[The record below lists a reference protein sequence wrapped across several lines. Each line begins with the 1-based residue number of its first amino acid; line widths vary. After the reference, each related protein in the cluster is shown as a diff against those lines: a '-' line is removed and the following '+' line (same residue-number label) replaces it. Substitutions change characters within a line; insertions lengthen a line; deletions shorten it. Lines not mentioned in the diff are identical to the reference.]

1 MQGKDRLKA
10 AFDGLPTDAT
20 AVMPKM
26 WLDVAARIMDITAL
40 DVLNSPQQA
49 TCTLVRAA
57 RRIGADGVRLLLFP
71 QRSIINRD
79 GRLWHVAADGAVIG
93 EIDYQ
98 GGWSTRCNAAGSFD
112 LGSTEQMAH
121 YHCWHGHTAPVRDS
135 SDVAKIAVP
144 MAEDYEKS
152 GYGAIV
158 EAALQE
164 AGDAVGCVGDC
175 NSGTLAFQVAMRG
188 MDQALLDLYDDP
200 ALSHAIMEKGI
211 AMSVERARFF
221 VSHGVRL
228 LRYNDSVANM
238 TVISPD
244 TWRTFILPR
253 LHAFCQTAHNL
264 APGVRVYCHICG
276 DILPIAADLAE
287 SGLDCIAPLDPL
299 GGHSVAEIRSV
310 VGPDIALMGGV
321 NTLSF
326 INSSVDEIT
335 AEAACCIQQG
345 SRGGP
350 FILGSGCVLP
360 RQTRLENLQAVIET
374 AHAMAPQ

>member
-1 MQGKDRLKA
+1 MQGKDRLMA
-10 AFDGLPTDAT
+10 AFDGLPTDVT

-26 WLDVAARIMDITAL
+26 WLDVAARIMDAPEIA
-40 DVLNSPQQA
+40 VLNDPHLA

-71 QRSIINRD
+71 RRRVISRD
-79 GRLWHVAADGAVIG
+79 GRFWHVAPDDALIG

-98 GGWSTRCNAAGSFD
+98 GGWSTRFSRTEAYD
-112 LGSTEQMAH
+112 LTNVEQMAH
-121 YHCWHGHTAPVRDS
+121 YHCWHGHAAPVRGS
-135 SDVAKIAVP
+135 SDVAKIAIP
-144 MAEDYEKS
+144 MAEDYEKL

-164 AGDAVGCVGDC
+164 AGDTVGCVGDC

-200 ALSHAIMEKGI
+200 DLSHALMEKGI

-253 LHAFCQTAHNL
+253 LRAFCQAAHSL
-264 APGVRVYCHICG
+264 APDVRVYCHICG

-299 GGHSVAEIRSV
+299 GGHSVAEIRTA

-326 INSSVDEIT
+326 ISSSVDEII
-335 AEAACCIQQG
+335 AEAVRCIREG

-360 RQTRLENLQAVIET
+360 RQTRLENLLAVIGT
-374 AHAMAPQ
+374 AHTMTPG